1 MVNRGRC
8 WRRSQSRGDSGLAA
22 DTLPTGSP
30 DGAARGRP
38 AETPHGG
45 PSSSSCATPPVR
57 RPPESSPRH
66 AVGGDDFG
74 NHVPMSPCMRPPA
87 ATATIMVQPPVRPLH
102 ATGWGRGRRMR
113 GCRALLV
120 AACGLA
126 VSGLT
131 GCTPQGRRDSALHA
145 VRRSLRTTVYAA
157 DQHKLATGSY
167 ANFMAPPGFAGVTI
181 YISDVSARGFQAR
194 ATHRRYPRD
203 ELECRVGIGPATP
216 LGLAEGE
223 PGGPQCR

>member
-1 MVNRGRC
+1 LVGAGPAHAGLPCAAGGR
-8 WRRSQSRGDSGLAA
+8 L
-22 DTLPTGSP
+22 
-30 DGAARGRP
+30 RP
-38 AETPHGG
+38 GG
-45 PSSSSCATPPVR
+45 
-57 RPPESSPRH
+57 
-66 AVGGDDFG
+66 
-74 NHVPMSPCMRPPA
+74 
-87 ATATIMVQPPVRPLH
+87 Q
-102 ATGWGRGRRMR
+102 
-113 GCRALLV
+113 
-120 AACGLA
+120 
-126 VSGLT
+126 
-131 GCTPQGRRDSALHA
+131 RRDSALHA

-194 ATHRRYPRD
+194 ATHRRYTRD

>member
-1 MVNRGRC
+1 MVSDHG
-8 WRRSQSRGDSGLAA
+8 QPGTLLAA

-131 GCTPQGRRDSALHA
+131 GCTPQGRRDSALQA

-181 YISDVSARGFQAR
+181 FISDVSARGFQAR